1 MPLASATRGPR
12 TRIAATAVLVCSVLT
27 LGAGLAGCA
36 YEYDEGLS
44 REGGSLP
51 SATAFTNAA
60 LPRDPGLNQPV
71 IGAELDAWVAQVLPD
86 AKGQVFQTGHGSLE
100 ADEEHRQNTTLMP
113 KGSYALTLACRST
126 KRVSFSVGKGDD
138 DLVDLSLRC
147 GTSRVNVVHLSADA
161 ILTVTVDADAA
172 ANFAYRVSRI

>member
-12 TRIAATAVLVCSVLT
+12 TRIAATAVVVCSVLAIGT
-27 LGAGLAGCA
+27 GLTGCA
-36 YEYDEGLS
+36 YEFDEGLS
-44 REGGSLP
+44 KDGSPLP
-51 SATAFTNAA
+51 SATAITDAA

-71 IGAELDAWVAQVLPD
+71 TGAELDAWIAQVLPG
-86 AKGQVFQTGHGSLE
+86 AKGQVFQTGYGSLK
-100 ADEEHRQNTTLMP
+100 ADEDRRESTTQLP

-126 KRVSFSVGKGDD
+126 KRVSFSVGNGDD

-147 GTSRVNVVHLSADA
+147 GTSRVNVVYLSADA
-161 ILTVTVDADAA
+161 VLTVQIDADAA